1 MTAGMRRKRRRRTR
15 RRRRRRGNRWRRMP
29 TTTNEEL
36 LDEGGAVRALVSHRT
51 WVQEPIADG
60 TWSDIGCEKMEGW
73 GLGL

>member
-1 MTAGMRRKRRRRTR
+1 MRAGMRRKRRRKR
-15 RRRRRRGNRWRRMP
+15 RRRRNRWRRMP

-36 LDEGGAVRALVSHRT
+36 LDEGGAVHALVSRQLT